1 VREGLWSFLKALV
14 NGLTED
20 RIASAL
26 EVDVSVVRRKRD
38 LLNGICQ
45 EAAEM
50 LRDYKVNRYVFA
62 LMKKMKPLRQVEV
75 AEHMIANATFSLP
88 FAKAL
93 RYGTKSEHLVEPPKI
108 RATQPISD
116 HAANRLSQE
125 SNALLRDLKTLE
137 ESFGKDALVLTVC
150 RGYVERLLSN
160 AKVMRYLEK
169 RHGESLNAFQLWL
182 ENKQLMG

>member
-1 VREGLWSFLKALV
+1 VREGLWSFLKALG

-50 LRDYKVNRYVFA
+50 LRDYKVNTYVFA

-88 FAKAL
+88 FAKPYCTA
-93 RYGTKSEHLVEPPKI
+93 P
-108 RATQPISD
+108 
-116 HAANRLSQE
+116 N
-125 SNALLRDLKTLE
+125 
-137 ESFGKDALVLTVC
+137 
-150 RGYVERLLSN
+150 
-160 AKVMRYLEK
+160 
-169 RHGESLNAFQLWL
+169 LNIL
-182 ENKQLMG
+182 